1 MNKEKKE
8 TKTLQEKILKLK
20 KESNASLLVHN
31 YQVSEIQDIGDY
43 IGDSL
48 GLAKISKELK
58 SEIIVLC
65 GVKFMAETVKILSPE
80 KKVLLPVREAGC
92 PLADMIS
99 HDELIE
105 LKKIHPD
112 AWVVSYVNT
121 SAEIK
126 ALSDVCCTSAN
137 AVEVVR
143 NVPVKKVI
151 FIPDRNLGEWVK
163 MNVPEKEIILW
174 QGFCVVH
181 EYFSLKDLEYAR
193 KLHPDARILVHP
205 ECRKEILE
213 ASDSVLSTSG
223 ILKEAN
229 TSKVNKFIIGTEE
242 GIIHRLK
249 KENPKKEFYSL
260 GNAKICINMKKITL
274 KDVHDSLLE
283 KKYDIEVEKEIRD
296 NARQALERM
305 VSYV

>member
-1 MNKEKKE
+1 MNEEKTEIKD
-8 TKTLQEKILKLK
+8 LQKKILKLK
-20 KESNASLLVHN
+20 KEVNATLLVHN
-31 YQVSEIQDIGDY
+31 YQISEIQDIGDY

-99 HDELIE
+99 YDELVE
-105 LKKIHPD
+105 LKKQHPD

-121 SAEIK
+121 TAEIK

-137 AVEVVR
+137 AVEVVK

-163 MNVPEKEIILW
+163 MNVCEKEIILW
-174 QGFCVVH
+174 PGFCIVH

-193 KLHPDARILVHP
+193 KIHPDAKILVHP

-213 ASDSVLSTSG
+213 ASDAVLSTSG

-229 TSKVNKFIIGTEE
+229 TSKANKFIIGTEE

-274 KDVHDSLLE
+274 KDVYDSLLE
-283 KKYDIEVEKEIRD
+283 KKYDIEVEKQVRD
-296 NARQALERM
+296 DARQALERM